1 VAQADFAGSVDV
13 PRVKPPFSH
22 RTGSTRATVSTDTV
36 AMNVKP
42 SQFDMLASL
51 VNASALRHRIL
62 SSNVAN
68 VNTPGYR
75 RTDVSFEEEL
85 AKELKRSG
93 QVNLKHLRPEVVADN
108 ESPSRVDG
116 NNVDIDQEMGRISKN
131 TLLHNTY
138 LQIMASKSGAM
149 RRAISRS

>member
-1 VAQADFAGSVDV
+1 
-13 PRVKPPFSH
+13 
-22 RTGSTRATVSTDTV
+22 
-36 AMNVKP
+36 MNVKP

-51 VNASALRHRIL
+51 VNASALRHRVL
-62 SSNVAN
+62 SNNVAN

-75 RTDVSFEEEL
+75 RSDVSFEEQL

-93 QVNLKHLRPEVVADN
+93 QVNLKRVRPEVLTDN

-131 TLLHNTY
+131 SLLHDTY